1 MKEGWGSL
9 FACGRWTGR
18 WCALRLQ
25 SAALDRLAALQLS
38 DSARISRV
46 KYKGEASLLPE
57 RPAANQKWR
66 VEKSWNVEGNKR
78 RRCFISLDRGRRNER
93 AGGNATN
100 QIQSCGNEGTC
111 DVRYTRTP
119 PLLNHHA
126 HRAAM
131 ECAPNFFGTWTVEKP
146 FKRETGTVLKW
157 SWQRVVGFLLV
168 TLCFSCSMWAII
180 CNVSDPHEFYSWGCL
195 KKAGTHT
202 HVHTFR
208 PEEETVAADECLFIT
223 CLQHQRGGASEQDD
237 SGEVGCVVSHTERL
251 RSVLNVF
258 QWRMDVLAERCA
270 RENQARCFILLQLW
284 LLFCLF
290 HISDI

>member
-1 MKEGWGSL
+1 MARFLAAGEVWPSLRSRLLSLRLVFSAHLPVDGSAEGMKLEWRDGEMKEGWGSL

-119 PLLNHHA
+119 PSAQPPCTSRCHG
-126 HRAAM
+126 M
-131 ECAPNFFGTWTVEKP
+131 
-146 FKRETGTVLKW
+146 
-157 SWQRVVGFLLV
+157 
-168 TLCFSCSMWAII
+168 CS
-180 CNVSDPHEFYSWGCL
+180 
-195 KKAGTHT
+195 
-202 HVHTFR
+202 
-208 PEEETVAADECLFIT
+208 
-223 CLQHQRGGASEQDD
+223 
-237 SGEVGCVVSHTERL
+237 
-251 RSVLNVF
+251 
-258 QWRMDVLAERCA
+258 
-270 RENQARCFILLQLW
+270 
-284 LLFCLF
+284 
-290 HISDI
+290 